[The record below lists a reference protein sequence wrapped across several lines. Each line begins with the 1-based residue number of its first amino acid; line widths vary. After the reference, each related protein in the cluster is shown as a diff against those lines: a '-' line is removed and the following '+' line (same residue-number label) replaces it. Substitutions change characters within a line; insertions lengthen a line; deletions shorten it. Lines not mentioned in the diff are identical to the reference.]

1 MIMSPA
7 PPSDLPDPTSP
18 PPAPKIPR
26 HDHDDD
32 GGDRQANVAGMMIG
46 TALMFIGFLN
56 IFLSI
61 SGGFEINVVP
71 LLIYFGGLAVWANSV
86 IENPT
91 WRYSVMAVAI
101 LLALGFYH
109 YGEIHFWHKQ
119 IVFWVTV
126 VIVMYFMFHEPKK
139 PA

>member
-1 MIMSPA
+1 MMMAPA
-7 PPSDLPDPTSP
+7 PPSDLPEPAP
-18 PPAPKIPR
+18 PPASKRPR
-26 HDHDDD
+26 HDHDDE
-32 GGDRQANVAGMMIG
+32 GGDRQSNVAGMMIG

-91 WRYSVMAVAI
+91 WRYSIMAVAI

-119 IVFWVTV
+119 VVFWTTV

>member
-1 MIMSPA
+1 
-7 PPSDLPDPTSP
+7 
-18 PPAPKIPR
+18 
-26 HDHDDD
+26 
-32 GGDRQANVAGMMIG
+32 
-46 TALMFIGFLN
+46 MFIGFLN

-91 WRYSVMAVAI
+91 WRYSIMAVAI
-101 LLALGFYH
+101 LLALAFYH

-119 IVFWVTV
+119 VVFWTTV

>member
-1 MIMSPA
+1 MAPA
-7 PPSDLPDPTSP
+7 PPSDLPEPSAK
-18 PPAPKIPR
+18 PPASNSPR
-26 HDHDDD
+26 RDHEDDHS
-32 GGDRQANVAGMMIG
+32 DRQANVAGMMIG

-91 WRYSVMAVAI
+91 WRYSVMGAAI
-101 LLALGFYH
+101 LLALIFYQ

-119 IVFWVTV
+119 VVFWVTV
-126 VIVMYFMFHEPKK
+126 VIVVYFMFNEPKK